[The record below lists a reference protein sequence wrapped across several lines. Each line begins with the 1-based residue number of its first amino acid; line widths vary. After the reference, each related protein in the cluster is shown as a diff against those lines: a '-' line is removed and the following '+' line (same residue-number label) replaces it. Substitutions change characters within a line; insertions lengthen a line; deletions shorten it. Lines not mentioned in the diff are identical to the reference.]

1 MLIRFV
7 VNDTNSNQTNLITY
21 QLSITVEILNWRQVK
36 SGREKNLII
45 SEGAYR
51 VWVDDRNE
59 TINVTTRKNN
69 VNSSFGY
76 NLSQRSWCN
85 LFDGHSIDELLG
97 RELNE

>member
-7 VNDTNSNQTNLITY
+7 VNDTNRKQTNLITD
-21 QLSITVEILNWRQVK
+21 QSSITVEILNWRQVK

-76 NLSQRSWCN
+76 NLSLRSWCS
-85 LFDGHSIDELLG
+85 LIDGHSIDELLG

>member
-7 VNDTNSNQTNLITY
+7 VNDTNRKQTNLITD
-21 QLSITVEILNWRQVK
+21 QSSITVEILNWRQVK
-36 SGREKNLII
+36 KCREKNLII

-51 VWVDDRNE
+51 VSVDDRNE
-59 TINVTTRKNN
+59 TINVITRKNN

-76 NLSQRSWCN
+76 NLSLRIWWS
-85 LFDGHSIDELLG
+85 LIDGHSIDELLG

>member
-1 MLIRFV
+1 MLIRFA
-7 VNDTNSNQTNLITY
+7 VNDTNRKQTNLITD
-21 QLSITVEILNWRQVK
+21 QSSITVEILNWRQVK
-36 SGREKNLII
+36 SCREKNLII

-59 TINVTTRKNN
+59 TINVITRKNN

-76 NLSQRSWCN
+76 NLSLRIWCS
-85 LFDGHSIDELLG
+85 LIDGHSIDELLG

>member
-7 VNDTNSNQTNLITY
+7 VNDTNRKQTNLITD
-21 QLSITVEILNWRQVK
+21 QSSITVEILNWRQVK

-59 TINVTTRKNN
+59 TINVITRNNN
-69 VNSSFGY
+69 VNSSFF
-76 NLSQRSWCN
+76 L
-85 LFDGHSIDELLG
+85 
-97 RELNE
+97 